1 MAWVYLALAG
11 VLEVVWAVALK
22 ASDGFTRWVPSVI
35 LGVGIAASF
44 WFLSRA
50 FRDIPMGTAYA
61 VWTGIGAA
69 GVAILGMVLYG
80 EPASLARIGFLSLI
94 VIGILGLKITA

>member
-1 MAWVYLALAG
+1 MAWVYLGLAG

-22 ASDGFTRWVPSVI
+22 ASDGFTRWVPDLI
-35 LGVGIAASF
+35 MMVGIVASF

-50 FRDIPMGTAYA
+50 FREIPMGTAYA

-69 GVAILGMVLYG
+69 GVALLGMIYYG
-80 EPASLARIGFLSLI
+80 EPASLARLGFLSLI
-94 VIGILGLKITA
+94 LIGIVGLKISA

>member
-1 MAWVYLALAG
+1 MAWVFLALAG

-22 ASDGFTRWVPSVI
+22 ASDGFTRLVPGVI
-35 LGVGIAASF
+35 MAIGIAASF

-50 FRDIPMGTAYA
+50 FREIPMGTAYA

-69 GVAILGMVLYG
+69 GVAVIGMAFYG
-80 EPASLARIGFLSLI
+80 EPASLARLGFLALI
-94 VIGILGLKITA
+94 IVGILGLKLAA

>member
-22 ASDGFTRWVPSVI
+22 ASDGFTRLVPAAI
-35 LGVGIAASF
+35 MAVGIGLSF
-44 WFLSRA
+44 WFLARA
-50 FRDIPMGTAYA
+50 FREIPMGTAYA

-69 GVAILGMVLYG
+69 GVAVIGMLFYD
-80 EPASLARIGFLSLI
+80 EPASLVRLGFLALI
-94 VIGILGLKITA
+94 IVGILGLKLAA